1 MTKEPPEAPYRYVW
15 HECTV
20 DEKRVK
26 VFYLGAEGK
35 KMLESAVCKNSCHPF
50 RDQMERSIK
59 ELKSMLNV
67 LTDLIGGPEA
77 MVQYFKDRI
86 LIQLSKKACRP
97 SELTFKPYTV
107 FKLKALR
114 ELLDEGKVHRN
125 RGWVKL

>member
-1 MTKEPPEAPYRYVW
+1 MTKPPDAPW
-15 HECTV
+15 KFIW
-20 DEKRVK
+20 KRVTLHGK
-26 VFYLGAEGK
+26 EYALYYLGGEGK
-35 KMLESAVCKNSCHPF
+35 KILERAVCTNSCSPF
-50 RDQMERSIK
+50 RDRMEGTIK

-97 SELTFKPYTV
+97 SELTFKPYSV
-107 FKLKALR
+107 FKSEALA
-114 ELLDEGKVHRN
+114 ELVKEGKVHRN